1 MAWPIVRAA
10 GYGADWRGY
19 VEEIGRRVLV
29 ICQVET
35 QEALDNLAG
44 IVAVDGLDMIF
55 LGPFDLSASLG
66 HMGEPD
72 HPDVRRKIAAVEAAA
87 KAAGCLLGGIPTP
100 ERSAKDLYAAG
111 YRSEEHTS
119 EIQSLMRT

>member
-1 MAWPIVRAA
+1 
-10 GYGADWRGY
+10 
-19 VEEIGRRVLV
+19 
-29 ICQVET
+29 
-35 QEALDNLAG
+35 
-44 IVAVDGLDMIF
+44 MIF
-55 LGPFDLSASLG
+55 LVPVDLSASLG

-111 YRSEEHTS
+111 YDLVLGEIDVVLLREGARLGAAALREAAGRRSEEHTS
-119 EIQSLMRT
+119 ELQSIMRISYAVFCLKKKNRHILIN